1 MNTEISVSSSI
12 PILPNPCTAYT
23 PRVRAG
29 KYGHWQ
35 SLLEAWLDNLWL
47 WGYSSSYLP
56 YPEQTD
62 LLNINKR
69 WKRKISNLKQEI
81 SEIAKQ
87 KLQHNEDLRKKSSK
101 FYKLDAGQKAVLL
114 FNPEK
119 IEERK
124 EKFGE
129 NEEVVQRFYYTIQD
143 PNNPGYEQE
152 WSVSKRTSQQIDA
165 LLMEGYTLL
174 KVERKNSGM
183 QTSYIITPA

>member
-1 MNTEISVSSSI
+1 M
-12 PILPNPCTAYT
+12 P
-23 PRVRAG
+23 VR
-29 KYGHWQ
+29 
-35 SLLEAWLDNLWL
+35 
-47 WGYSSSYLP
+47 
-56 YPEQTD
+56 
-62 LLNINKR
+62 
-69 WKRKISNLKQEI
+69 KQ
-81 SEIAKQ
+81 
-87 KLQHNEDLRKKSSK
+87 
-101 FYKLDAGQKAVLL
+101 YLL

-129 NEEVVQRFYYTIQD
+129 NEEAVQRFYYTIQD

-152 WSVSKRTSQQIDA
+152 WSVGKITSQQIDA

>member
-1 MNTEISVSSSI
+1 MG
-12 PILPNPCTAYT
+12 L
-23 PRVRAG
+23 
-29 KYGHWQ
+29 
-35 SLLEAWLDNLWL
+35 
-47 WGYSSSYLP
+47 YSSYQP
-56 YPEQTD
+56 YPQQTD
-62 LLNINKR
+62 LPKYKQEV
-69 WKRKISNLKQEI
+69 KRKISNLKQEI
-81 SEIAKQ
+81 SETARQ
-87 KLQHNEDLRKKSSK
+87 KLQHNEDVRKKSSK
-101 FYKLDAGQKAVLL
+101 FYKLDAGQKAVIL